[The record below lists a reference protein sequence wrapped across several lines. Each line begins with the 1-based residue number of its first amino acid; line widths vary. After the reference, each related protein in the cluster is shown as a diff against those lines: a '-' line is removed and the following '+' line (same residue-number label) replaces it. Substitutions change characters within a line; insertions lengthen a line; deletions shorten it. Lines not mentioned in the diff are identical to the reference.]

1 MPDIFS
7 KQTHRAKKA
16 VRMRVLIIGSGAREH
31 ALAWAISRSSD
42 VSALY
47 CAPGNGGA
55 AAIAQN
61 IPLPIMDFARCADW
75 ASEQAIDLT
84 IIGPDD
90 PLGGGIVD
98 AFQQRGLRVFGPTR
112 AAARIESSKSWAK
125 SLMQRHQIPTAH
137 ANRFDDIDA
146 ARRFLTSSDCHYPLV
161 IKADGLAAGKGVS
174 IVSTAP
180 EAEAAITALLV
191 ERRLGVAGSTI
202 LLEEFLE
209 GREVSFF
216 ALSDGKTMLPLV
228 AACDYKRAFDGDQ
241 GPNTGGMGAY
251 SPPGFVDTAL
261 TEEIIQAILK
271 PTIAAMAEEGCPF
284 VGVLYAGLMLTR
296 DGPKVL
302 EFNARLGDPETQVIL
317 PRLNSDLLALFLAAS
332 EQRLAGTS
340 IDWKPEAACG
350 VVLASAGYPDQ
361 YQTGFP
367 ISGLDQLPPGILAF
381 HAGTKLTEAGRLL
394 TSGGRVLTL
403 VALGQSV
410 AAARARVYAEIE
422 RVQFQGRRYRRDIA
436 AREETAPGSAE

>member
-1 MPDIFS
+1 
-7 KQTHRAKKA
+7 
-16 VRMRVLIIGSGAREH
+16 MRVLIIGSGAREH
-31 ALAWAISRSSD
+31 ALAWAVSRSPE

-47 CAPGNGGA
+47 CAPGNGGTA
-55 AAIAQN
+55 TIAQN
-61 IPLPIMDFARCADW
+61 IPLQIMDFAQCAQW
-75 ASEQAIDLT
+75 ASEHAIDLT
-84 IIGPDD
+84 IVGPDD

-98 AFQQRGLRVFGPTR
+98 AFQQRDLRVFGPTK

-125 SLMQRHQIPTAH
+125 DLMQRHHIPTAQ
-137 ANRFDDIDA
+137 ASSFDNIDA
-146 ARRFLTSSDCHYPLV
+146 ARRFLASSDCRYPLV

-174 IVSTAP
+174 IVASRP

-191 ERRLGVAGSTI
+191 ERRLGVAGNTV

-216 ALSDGKTMLPLV
+216 AISDGHTMLPL
-228 AACDYKRAFDGDQ
+228 APACDYKRAFDDDQ

-261 TEEIIQAILK
+261 AEQIIQTILH
-271 PTIAAMAEEGCPF
+271 PTIAAMAQEGCPF
-284 VGVLYAGLMLTR
+284 VGVLYAGLMLTK

-302 EFNARLGDPETQVIL
+302 EFNARLGDPETQALL
-317 PRLNSDLLALFLAAS
+317 PRLNTDLLTLCSAAS
-332 EQRLAGTS
+332 EQRLAAMS
-340 IDWKPEAACG
+340 LAWKPEAACG

-367 ISGLDQLPPGILAF
+367 ISGLDQLPPDILAF
-381 HAGTKLTEAGRLL
+381 HAGTKLGEDGQAL
-394 TSGGRVLTL
+394 TSGGRVMTL

-410 AAARARVYAEIE
+410 AAARKRVYQEIA
-422 RVQFQGRRYRRDIA
+422 RVQFQGRRYRHDIA
-436 AREETAPGSAE
+436 AREDTTPATAK

>member
-1 MPDIFS
+1 
-7 KQTHRAKKA
+7 
-16 VRMRVLIIGSGAREH
+16 MRVLIIGSGAREH
-31 ALAWAISRSSD
+31 ALAWAISRSPA

-47 CAPGNGGA
+47 CAPGNGGT

-61 IPLPIMDFARCADW
+61 IPLQVMDFARCAEW
-75 ASEQAIDLT
+75 AAEQAIDLT

-98 AFQQRGLRVFGPTR
+98 VFQQRGLPVFGPTR

-125 SLMQRHQIPTAH
+125 ALMRRYQIPTAH
-137 ANRFDDIDA
+137 AHTFGDIDA
-146 ARRFLTSSDCHYPLV
+146 ARRFLASSDCRYPLV

-174 IVSTAP
+174 IVSTAQ
-180 EAEAAITALLV
+180 EAEATVSALLV
-191 ERRLGVAGSTI
+191 EQRLGAAGKTI
-202 LLEEFLE
+202 LLEEYLE

-216 ALSDGKTMLPLV
+216 ALSDGETMLPLV
-228 AACDYKRAFDGDQ
+228 PACDYKRAFDGDQ

-251 SPPGFVDTAL
+251 SPPGFVNAAL
-261 TEEIIQAILK
+261 AEQITQTILR
-271 PTIAAMAEEGCPF
+271 PTIAAMAQEGCPF

-317 PRLNSDLLALFLAAS
+317 PRLNNDLLSLLVAAS
-332 EQRLAGTS
+332 EQHLTGIH
-340 IDWKPEAACG
+340 IDWKSEAACG
-350 VVLASAGYPDQ
+350 VVLASSGYPDQ

-367 ISGLDQLPPGILAF
+367 ISGLDQLPPDILAF
-381 HAGTKLTEAGRLL
+381 HAGTRLTENRQLL
-394 TSGGRVLTL
+394 TSGGRVMTL
-403 VALGQSV
+403 VARGLSV
-410 AAARARVYAEIE
+410 ADARARVYEQID

-436 AREETAPGSAE
+436 AREDLSSSLAV